1 MVEVWFK
8 IREVLAPPP
17 GSAAAAAADAAAA
30 TPPAAALEAPAAAA
44 AGPRSPG
51 ASAASAAVAAAD
63 DGGGVDDGPGSLASL
78 LRRPE
83 LLARLEDPR
92 VRAAVAEVAAAP
104 WKAVKYALD
113 PPVRDTLKELAG
125 LLKEKR

>member
-1 MVEVWFK
+1 VIEVWFK

-30 TPPAAALEAPAAAA
+30 TTPAAALEAPAAA
-44 AGPRSPG
+44 GPRSG
-51 ASAASAAVAAAD
+51 AAASAAD
-63 DGGGVDDGPGSLASL
+63 DGGVDDGPGSLAAL
-78 LRRPE
+78 LGRPE

-92 VRAAVAEVAAAP
+92 VRAAVQEVAAAP
-104 WKAVKYALD
+104 WKAIKYALD

-125 LLKEKR
+125 MLKAAAPPKR